1 MNSQRGT
8 TTEAYL
14 QPYDNWMKSARERA
28 VESDQR
34 ATFDGFGK
42 SQPRWL
48 DHIFYRHAKAVNT
61 RLLTEKITE
70 CPISRI
76 IIRLLVPSYSDPVS

>member
-1 MNSQRGT
+1 MLNDAAHRWQACCDFHSGDMNSQRGT

-34 ATFDGFGK
+34 ATFDGFGNH
-42 SQPRWL
+42 SL
-48 DHIFYRHAKAVNT
+48 VGS
-61 RLLTEKITE
+61 ITFSTVM
-70 CPISRI
+70 PK
-76 IIRLLVPSYSDPVS
+76 P